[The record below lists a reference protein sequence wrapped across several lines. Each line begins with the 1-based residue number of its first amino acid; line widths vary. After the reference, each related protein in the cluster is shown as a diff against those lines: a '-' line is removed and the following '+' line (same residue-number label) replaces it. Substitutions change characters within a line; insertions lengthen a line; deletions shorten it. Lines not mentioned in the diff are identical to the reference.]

1 MRWRRL
7 QPAVASPWPAAPQY
21 YLPRTG
27 STMEDARALIRQ
39 APVHGALI
47 VTNYQTRGRG
57 RTPRRHWVSAPGR
70 NLLFNLLL
78 ARSAVSAPVSGPD
91 AGGGAGTPARLPL
104 LCGLAVARAVEAVSG
119 VACRVKWPN
128 DVIVRGSKVAGC
140 LCEALAGWCSV
151 GVGVTCNQ
159 LRGLPG
165 GALPASSVR
174 LQCGRRG
181 CRACRCWSGFWPSW
195 TGGAPAARPALGGRG
210 GPASVRARL
219 LGADHR
225 CRPRP
230 ARAGADRTR
239 RGRWRPAGAR
249 RRRRAPH
256 LRIGADRERKYLI
269 RGALGGMLPAIFT

>member
-174 LQCGRRG
+174 LQCGRRVPRVQVLERILAELDRLLRDPHWAAAVDRRLYARG
-181 CRACRCWSGFWPSW
+181 CWVRIIDA
-195 TGGAPAARPALGGRG
+195 GRG
-210 GPASVRARL
+210 LPAPVRIERVAADGGL
-219 LGADHR
+219 LVRDA
-225 CRPRP
+225 
-230 ARAGADRTR
+230 AGALHTCVS
-239 RGRWRPAGAR
+239 GR
-249 RRRRAPH
+249 
-256 LRIGADRERKYLI
+256 IESENI
-269 RGALGGMLPAIFT
+269 